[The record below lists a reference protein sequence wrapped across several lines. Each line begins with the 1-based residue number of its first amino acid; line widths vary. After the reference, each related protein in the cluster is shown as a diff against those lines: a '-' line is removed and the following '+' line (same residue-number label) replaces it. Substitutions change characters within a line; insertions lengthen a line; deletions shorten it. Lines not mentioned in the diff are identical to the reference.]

1 MAESEK
7 EKINKINKL
16 YKDGDITRNEA
27 EEMRESIIL
36 KTKPSKTLPITEIS
50 DRELAERQYRHIRTL
65 SDNVASIKG
74 WIIFWSI
81 VSILSAVLFIA
92 LGLS

>member
-1 MAESEK
+1 MLDNLSNAMKKLTKLVGLKKSEF
-7 EKINKINKL
+7 
-16 YKDGDITRNEA
+16 
-27 EEMRESIIL
+27 
-36 KTKPSKTLPITEIS
+36 
-50 DRELAERQYRHIRTL
+50 AERQYRHIRTL